1 MRNAG
6 FAEMIDFSRPGS
18 ATYVGADGLIHTA
31 AADVPR
37 FDYSNGRRQLLL
49 EGAAT
54 NGAYN
59 NIATFNVSG
68 GSPDSTA
75 KGGQP
80 DPSGGAGAY
89 LFTEGP
95 TSGIQMVR
103 TTAGFTPSATTTLSA
118 FVKAGTVDLVQLA
131 ISFDVEP
138 VAIANFDISSG
149 TVTKDNSDG
158 TTIAPI
164 GGNGW
169 FRISMTSTLG
179 AGASGAGNAY
189 VVAIEDGSA
198 PRFPQYAGTGRTFY
212 VWGMQ
217 TEQGAFPSSYIPT
230 SGSAVTRPADKALFT
245 PTLNGLISRDQWT
258 LVLEAG
264 WESWFSDNDPRYVFF
279 ATAGP
284 ENIRFGVYQGDI
296 FVGATGG
303 AAVGLA
309 PVNFGDNVKVAICRD
324 GSTLRFSING
334 GEVGSVPC
342 SAADVTAARLGNNIT
357 ASTNGVN
364 MATDQS
370 VIWPFAVTDAE
381 LRRLSS

>member
-37 FDYSNGRRQLLL
+37 FDYTNGRQQLLL
-49 EGAAT
+49 EGSAT
-54 NGAYN
+54 NVCIN
-59 NIATFNVSG
+59 NLGPFTVSG

-75 KGGQP
+75 SGGQP
-80 DPSGGAGAY
+80 DPTGGSGAY
-89 LFTEGP
+89 VFTAGS
-95 TSGIQMVR
+95 TDGIQMMR
-103 TTAGFTPSATTTLSA
+103 ASSGYSPNAQTTISA
-118 FVKAGTVDLVQLA
+118 FVKAGTTGLIQMA
-131 ISFDVEP
+131 FSFDVNP
-138 VAIANFDISSG
+138 VAFANFDLSTG
-149 TVTKDNSDG
+149 MVTRSTADD

-164 GGNGW
+164 GNSGW
-169 FRISMTSTLG
+169 FRLSITAIVSEETS
-179 AGASGAGNAY
+179 GNAY
-189 VVAIEDGSA
+189 VASVAEPEAARFA
-198 PRFPQYAGTGRTFY
+198 PYAGNGETFY

-264 WESWFSDNDPRYVFF
+264 WESWFSDNNPRYVLF

-303 AAVGLA
+303 AAVGVA

-381 LRRLSS
+381 LQRLSS